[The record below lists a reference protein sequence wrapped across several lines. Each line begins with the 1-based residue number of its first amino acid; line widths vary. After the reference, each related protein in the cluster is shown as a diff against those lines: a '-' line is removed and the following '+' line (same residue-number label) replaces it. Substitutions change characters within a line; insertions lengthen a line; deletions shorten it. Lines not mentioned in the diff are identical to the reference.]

1 MTDTAQMAFRALSD
15 PSRRDML
22 RLLGDRDLTVA
33 QVSDHFDMTRAAVK
47 KHLVVL
53 EEGGLIRSR
62 TQGRER
68 INSLHP
74 DGLRPVL
81 DWLGWFDRFWDDHL
95 ADLKSTIEQKGNSD
109 D

>member
-1 MTDTAQMAFRALSD
+1 MTDAAQMAFRALSD

-22 RLLGDRDLTVA
+22 RMLGDRDLTVA

-53 EEGGLIRSR
+53 EEGGLIRSHTR
-62 TQGRER
+62 GRER

-74 DGLRPVL
+74 EGLRPVL
-81 DWLGWFDRFWDDHL
+81 DWLGWFDRFWDDRL
-95 ADLKSTIEQKGNSD
+95 ADLRTAIEEKGNSD

>member
-22 RLLGDRDLTVA
+22 RMLGDRDLTVA

-53 EEGGLIRSR
+53 EEGGLIRSHAR
-62 TQGRER
+62 GRER

-74 DGLRPVL
+74 EGLRPVL
-81 DWLGWFDRFWDDHL
+81 DWLGWFDRFWDDRL
-95 ADLKSTIEQKGNSD
+95 ADLKTAVEEKGHSD

>member
-1 MTDTAQMAFRALSD
+1 MSDMAQMAFRALSD
-15 PSRRDML
+15 PSRRDILYM
-22 RLLGDRDLTVA
+22 LGDRDLTVA
-33 QVSDHFDMTRAAVK
+33 EVSEHFDMTRAAVK

-53 EEGGLIRSR
+53 EDGGLIRSR

-74 DGLRPVL
+74 EGMRPVL
-81 DWLGWFDRFWDDHL
+81 DWLSWFDRFWDDKL
-95 ADLKSTIEQKGNSD
+95 NDLQTTIEQKGHRD

>member
-22 RLLGDRDLTVA
+22 RMLGDRDLTVA
-33 QVSDHFDMTRAAVK
+33 QVSDQFDMTRAAVK

-81 DWLGWFDRFWDDHL
+81 DWLGWFDQFWDDRL
-95 ADLKSTIEQKGNSD
+95 ADLKTTIEQKGNSND
-109 D
+109 